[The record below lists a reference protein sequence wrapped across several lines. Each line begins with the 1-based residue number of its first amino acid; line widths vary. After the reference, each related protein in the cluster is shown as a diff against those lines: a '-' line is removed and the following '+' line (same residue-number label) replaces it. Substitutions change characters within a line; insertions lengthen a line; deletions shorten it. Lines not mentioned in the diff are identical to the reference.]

1 MPRIAA
7 VATALPPHAFSQTE
21 IRQACERAWS
31 DREDLKRLCVV
42 FDRAGVERRHFS
54 FPLEYYLAG
63 PTFDARNADFIRAGT
78 ALAERAAREALDRA
92 GLAPRDVDH
101 LFLVTT
107 TGLATPSLD
116 ALLVDRLGL
125 RRDVC
130 RWPLFGLGC
139 AGGAGA
145 IARASTV
152 LRDRPLERALV
163 ISVELC
169 GQIFSPRA
177 REPVDVIGAAL
188 FGDGA
193 AAVIVSGDD
202 AGAGLRIG
210 ATDAVLFENTRGV
223 MGWNFTSD
231 GMRLVLSPEV
241 PQVVLGPVREAV
253 EAFLRRSEAPRDAI
267 STWILHPG
275 GRRVI
280 DTYLRA
286 FNLTERDVEWTRRS
300 IAQVG
305 NLSSASVLFILA
317 DVMSSGRPKPGEM
330 ALMCALGPGFGA
342 ETVLL
347 ENDK

>member
-7 VATALPPHAFSQTE
+7 VTTALPSHAFSQAE
-21 IRQACERAWS
+21 VRQACERAWGG
-31 DREDLKRLCVV
+31 REDLKRLCAV

-54 FPLEYYLAG
+54 FPLDYYLAG
-63 PTFDARNADFIRAGT
+63 PTFDARNADYVREAT
-78 ALAERAAREALDRA
+78 SLADRAAREALDRA
-92 GLAPRDVDH
+92 HLAPHDADH

-116 ALLVDRLGL
+116 ALLVERLAL
-125 RRDVC
+125 RRDVR

-139 AGGAGA
+139 AGGAGG
-145 IARASTV
+145 IARAAAV
-152 LRDRPLERALV
+152 LRDRPAERALV
-163 ISVELC
+163 VSVELC

-177 REPVDVIGAAL
+177 TEPVDVIGAAL

-193 AAVIVSGDD
+193 AAAVVSGDD
-202 AGAGLRIG
+202 AGAGPRIC

-241 PQVVLGPVREAV
+241 PKVVLGPVRNAV
-253 EAFLRRSEAPRDAI
+253 EAFLQRSGVRREEI

-286 FNLTERDVEWTRRS
+286 FELSERDVEWTRRS

-317 DVMSSGRPKPGEM
+317 EAMSSGRPRPGEK

-342 ETVLL
+342 EMVLL
-347 ENDK
+347 EG